1 MDEHSSGDT
10 RDTKKI
16 NHPKNAAAFFPRTFF
31 GGEAFFSFCAARSA
45 EERPRAAAL
54 RSGRYPL
61 FATEATTPNE
71 RRPPERL
78 RTVAV
83 VRAGRTACG
92 DAFDFRVVICNPD
105 SEL

>member
-1 MDEHSSGDT
+1 MSTPNFHTPYGGFQRVLT
-10 RDTKKI
+10 RVLLC
-16 NHPKNAAAFFPRTFF
+16 
-31 GGEAFFSFCAARSA
+31 GGEESCSMSRDKLSKLT
-45 EERPRAAAL
+45 AL